1 MSYRHGLKR
10 RVRGDVGECG
20 QGLTSPSL
28 EEAWSGLGSASLNG
42 GLEMLVRV
50 FSLFGVRRKIW
61 GPPWDSVAER
71 APLLPSGLLRG
82 TGSLCGP
89 ASVSSTNSRHRKEK
103 HSHRFYKGAGCQGP

>member
-50 FSLFGVRRKIW
+50 FKSVW
-61 GPPWDSVAER
+61 GQKKD
-71 APLLPSGLLRG
+71 L
-82 TGSLCGP
+82 GS
-89 ASVSSTNSRHRKEK
+89 S
-103 HSHRFYKGAGCQGP
+103 